1 MRLNWNI
8 IRLLV
13 LVFGLGGIALSQ
25 TTTSSPSDQSV
36 KSDVKD
42 AGRST
47 KSATK
52 KTGHKVK
59 KGSKKAAHKTA
70 RKTRQ
75 GAQKVEDRTQP
86 Q

>member
-1 MRLNWNI
+1 MRLNWKL

-13 LVFGLGGIALSQ
+13 LVFGLAGFAFPQ
-25 TTTSSPSDQSV
+25 TSTQSDQSV

-47 KSATK
+47 KRATT
-52 KTGHKVK
+52 KTGHKAK
-59 KGSKKAAHKTA
+59 QGTKKATHKTA

-75 GAQKVEDRTQP
+75 GAQKVEDKTQP

>member
-1 MRLNWNI
+1 MRLNWKS

-13 LVFGLGGIALSQ
+13 LVLGLVGTAFARPQSSSQ
-25 TTTSSPSDQSV
+25 SDQSV
-36 KSDVKD
+36 KDDMKD
-42 AGRST
+42 AGHST
-47 KSATK
+47 KRATT

-59 KGSKKAAHKTA
+59 KGTKKAAHKTA

-75 GAQKVEDRTQP
+75 GAQKAEEKTQP

>member
-1 MRLNWNI
+1 MRLNCKL
-8 IRLLV
+8 IRLFV
-13 LVFGLGGIALSQ
+13 LLFSLAGIAFAQAQ
-25 TTTSSPSDQSV
+25 TTTEPDQGV
-36 KSDVKD
+36 KRDMKD

-52 KTGHKVK
+52 KTARKTKRGT
-59 KGSKKAAHKTA
+59 KKATHKTA

-75 GAQKVEDRTQP
+75 GAQKVEDKTQP

>member
-1 MRLNWNI
+1 MRLNWKI

-13 LVFGLGGIALSQ
+13 LIFGLVGIASAQ
-25 TTTSSPSDQSV
+25 TSSQSDQSV

-47 KSATK
+47 KRATT
-52 KTGHKVK
+52 KTGHKIK
-59 KGSKKAAHKTA
+59 RGTKRATHKTA

-75 GAQKVEDRTQP
+75 GAQKVEDKTQP